1 MILKSYLFS
10 QTFGEY
16 QQYTKDHSE
25 TFLKDLCKNIIVSD
39 QIAIHRNG
47 NLAYYAYAH
56 KNSNSDIYGIC
67 VVCSE
72 VCLNLQWLYDCFQKA
87 FDTLAQKGVLFCYSE
102 SGEISKNITY
112 FSEETAE
119 IDTLFRSTKEYLD
132 GRSSYWEKLPPE
144 DFSVPLSSK
153 IQLSFEEDDKETI
166 NDAIRHYHNIVITM
180 ANAIPTSYAKTVER
194 INIEKN
200 LLSNENNELKEN
212 IEALHREKKQYR
224 WVAILSLAV
233 IASLIGLYFLN
244 DNLSGVISAKDAL
257 ISNKNDTIAIQKN
270 NIVELRNIVDDL
282 EESLASCKKT
292 ARLQE
297 EKLSAVQDAFPII
310 ITDIEIANVDDDSD
324 IQTGYGHS
332 IFSSS
337 TMYLQPRISYIGLTS
352 GTKTF
357 KVKWYNSDGTIRRGS
372 KSPSGISFSDDVYIS
387 EGTNNFM
394 TLSGWGN
401 SSKGHWAS
409 GTYRIEIWYED
420 VCLRAENFTI
430 Y

>member
-244 DNLSGVISAKDAL
+244 DNLSGVISDKDAL
-257 ISNKNDTIAIQKN
+257 ISNKNDTIAIQKYN
-270 NIVELRNIVDDL
+270 LEVLRDSVDDL
-282 EESLASCKKT
+282 EESVSSCQKT
-292 ARLQE
+292 IRQQE
-297 EKLSAVQDAFPII
+297 EKLQALQTLFPII
-310 ITDIEIANVDDDSD
+310 ITDIKVGNVDYDSNVETD
-324 IQTGYGHS
+324 YGS
-332 IFSSS
+332 QIYSKY
-337 TMYLQPRISYIGLTS
+337 TMYLQPQITYMGMNPWQSITL
-352 GTKTF
+352 
-357 KVKWYNSDGTIRRGS
+357 KVKWYTPDGRLSTGNS
-372 KSPSGISFSDDVYIS
+372 SPSGFSQSGSLYVCS
-387 EGTNNFM
+387 GSNTT
-394 TLSGWGN
+394 TLIGWGN
-401 SSKGHWAS
+401 SNKGNWSS